1 MGETITSLTHTNLI
15 RLQLDN
21 IFEHKK
27 YTMQYLITKYQNLKF
42 NLYKNF
48 LYYQIKNNNLTHNQ
62 KNQLLINYLNKKPYL
77 LNI

>member
-1 MGETITSLTHTNLI
+1 
-15 RLQLDN
+15 
-21 IFEHKK
+21 
-27 YTMQYLITKYQNLKF
+27 MQYLITKYQNLKF

-77 LNI
+77 LNII